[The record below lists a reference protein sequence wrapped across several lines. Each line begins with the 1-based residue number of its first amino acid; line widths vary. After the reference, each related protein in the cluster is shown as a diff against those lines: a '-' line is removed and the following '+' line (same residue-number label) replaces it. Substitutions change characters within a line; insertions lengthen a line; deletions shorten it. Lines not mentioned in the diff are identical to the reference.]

1 MVHVKN
7 EVIEDL
13 RTNGPATPAVIA
25 KRIGQPTTRMV
36 WRHLLRMANA
46 GEVVFDPT
54 GRIASLVDTSPDSEL
69 FG

>member
-1 MVHVKN
+1 MAHVRN

-25 KRIGQPTTRMV
+25 DRLGKTDATEV

-46 GEVVFDPT
+46 GQVTFDPT
-54 GRIASLVDTSPDSEL
+54 GRIAALAEL
-69 FG
+69 DDQGPF